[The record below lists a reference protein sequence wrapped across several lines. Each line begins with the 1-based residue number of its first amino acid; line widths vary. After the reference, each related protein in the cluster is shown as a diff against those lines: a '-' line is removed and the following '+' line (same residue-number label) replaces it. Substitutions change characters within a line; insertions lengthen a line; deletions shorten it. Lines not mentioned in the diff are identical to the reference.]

1 MNTILFSIIIPSFNR
16 FIVLPKALDY
26 IFAQQFSNYE
36 IIIVDDGSTDNTE
49 QLIFNYKD
57 SRIRYIKKSNGGVCS
72 ARNIGIEHSKG
83 EYIVFFD
90 TDDAVSNTWLLNFYT
105 AISKE
110 GKVDVISGGMIIKSD
125 EFPNGKLVKPTDN
138 GKGAIQWAVVSAGT
152 FAVKKSFLML
162 AGYYDENIK
171 YGENTELFLRFK
183 IHNPTV
189 AYTNSFDFTYYPSDD
204 GGSKNVRNRFTSNLY
219 IFHKHA
225 SWIES
230 EPKNKFVYLN
240 ILVVDGIMLK
250 EYKKALG
257 FLFKS
262 MKMKPFYVKNYA
274 RLVQLFFN
282 YMKTD
287 LLTVATK

>member
-1 MNTILFSIIIPSFNR
+1 MNAILFSIVIPSFNR
-16 FIVLPKALDY
+16 SKVLPKALDC
-26 IFAQQFSNYE
+26 IFAQQFPNYE

-57 SRIRYIKKSNGGVCS
+57 SRITYVKKSNEGVCS
-72 ARNIGIEHSKG
+72 ARNLGIEHSKG

-90 TDDAVSNTWLLNFYT
+90 TDDAVSDTWLLNFYN

-110 GKVDVISGGMIIKSD
+110 GKVDIVCGGMIINSD
-125 EFPNGKLVKPTDN
+125 EYPNGKLVKPADN
-138 GKGAIQWAVVSAGT
+138 GKGAIQLAVVSAGT
-152 FAVKKSFLML
+152 FAVKKSFLIL
-162 AGYYDENIK
+162 TGYYDENIK

-189 AYTNSFDFTYYPSDD
+189 AYTNSIDFTYYPSVD
-204 GGSKNVRNRFTSNLY
+204 GGSKNIKNRFTSNLY
-219 IFHKHA
+219 IFQKHA

-230 EPKNKFVYLN
+230 DPKNKFVYLN

-262 MKMKPFYVKNYA
+262 MKMKPFYIKNYA
-274 RLVQLFFN
+274 RLVKLFFN
-282 YMKTD
+282 YIKTD
-287 LLTVATK
+287 ILAFAIK

>member
-1 MNTILFSIIIPSFNR
+1 MKPTLFSIIIPTFNR
-16 FIVLPKALDY
+16 ANVLQKAIASIL
-26 IFAQQFSNYE
+26 AQQFFDYE
-36 IIIVDDGSTDNTE
+36 IIIVDDGSTDHTE
-49 QLIFNYKD
+49 QVILDYKD

-72 ARNIGIEHSKG
+72 ARNLGVAQSKG
-83 EYIVFFD
+83 EYIVFLD
-90 TDDAVSNTWLLNFYT
+90 SDDAVSTEWLLNFNT
-105 AISKE
+105 AIIKK
-110 GKVDVISGGMIIKSD
+110 GTVDIVCGGMVVKSD
-125 EFPNGKLVKPTDN
+125 EYPKSKLVSPSDN
-138 GKGAIQWAVVSAGT
+138 GKGAIRWAVVSAGT

-162 AGYYDENIK
+162 TGCYDENIK
-171 YGENTELFLRFK
+171 YGENMELFIRFK
-183 IHNPTV
+183 IHNPIV

-204 GGSKNVRNRFTSNLY
+204 GGSKNARNRFTSNLY
-219 IFHKHA
+219 IFQKHA

-274 RLVQLFFN
+274 RLVQLFFK

-287 LLTVATK
+287 LLADATK